1 MRTTVDLNDQVLRD
15 AKKRAAEQGKPF
27 RAVVEEALRALI
39 HGRTAEPGGFKLQ
52 WRTERGR
59 LREGVRLDDRRSL
72 FDLME
77 DRDRMEERD

>member
-1 MRTTVDLNDQVLRD
+1 MRTTVDINDQVLRD
-15 AKKRAAEQGKPF
+15 AKKRAAEQGKPL

-39 HGRTAEPGGFKLQ
+39 HGRAIEPAGFELQ

-72 FDLME
+72 FNL
-77 DRDRMEERD
+77 RKA